1 MSEVPCA
8 LTATATVA
16 MARKSL
22 ENIFFLEGRFW
33 GRKEIEVIGGEPD
46 FVAPLGATLYHS
58 E

>member
-1 MSEVPCA
+1 
-8 LTATATVA
+8 

-33 GRKEIEVIGGEPD
+33 GSKEIEVIGGEPD